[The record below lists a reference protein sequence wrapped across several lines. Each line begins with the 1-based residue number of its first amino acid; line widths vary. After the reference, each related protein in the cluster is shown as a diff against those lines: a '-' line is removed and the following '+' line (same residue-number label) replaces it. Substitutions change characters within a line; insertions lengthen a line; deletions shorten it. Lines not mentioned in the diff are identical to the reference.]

1 MKPYAISST
10 CKSNRA
16 NRQPSSPASHALS
29 LSERWD
35 RRQPRQWLR
44 QAPRH
49 ARKRRHNACPTLRE
63 PSNASRNGSKGICNI
78 RLAPP
83 RRKPRSRCVRV
94 RRLAATILVLAARAR
109 SIRSATAQMSEEG
122 SNALPRS
129 RVREKRKTD
138 NFGGDHPAMPPGT
151 MPGQMPE
158 RHAIPGI
165 KNLVAVASG
174 KGGVGKTTVA
184 VNVALALAKLGYKVG
199 LLDADVYGPNVP
211 IMLGSTAEPTATAQ
225 QRIIPVVAQ
234 GVKMISMGLLNPGDK
249 PVIWRG
255 PMLHSVITQFLRS
268 VEWGELDY
276 LIIDLP
282 PGTGDV
288 QLTLIQ
294 TVAVTGAVVVT
305 TPSAVAL
312 ADVRKAIEMFR
323 QVSVEVLGVVEN
335 MSTFACPH
343 CGKPVDIFGHGEGA
357 KTAIEYGVPVLGE
370 IEIDPR
376 IRLGG
381 DTGMPVTAQGET
393 APAAQSLYRVARA
406 VSARLEEVAATAGGP
421 KVQID

>member
-1 MKPYAISST
+1 M
-10 CKSNRA
+10 
-16 NRQPSSPASHALS
+16 PA
-29 LSERWD
+29 
-35 RRQPRQWLR
+35 
-44 QAPRH
+44 
-49 ARKRRHNACPTLRE
+49 
-63 PSNASRNGSKGICNI
+63 G
-78 RLAPP
+78 
-83 RRKPRSRCVRV
+83 
-94 RRLAATILVLAARAR
+94 
-109 SIRSATAQMSEEG
+109 
-122 SNALPRS
+122 
-129 RVREKRKTD
+129 
-138 NFGGDHPAMPPGT
+138 
-151 MPGQMPE
+151 MPGQQQMPE
-158 RHAIPGI
+158 RQPIPGV

-184 VNVALALAKLGYKVG
+184 VNLALALTKLGNKVG

-211 IMLGSTAEPTATAQ
+211 IMLGSQGEPLATPAQ
-225 QRIIPVVAQ
+225 KIIPVQAQ
-234 GVKMISMGLLNPGDK
+234 GLKMISMGLLNPGDK

-276 LIIDLP
+276 LVIDLP

-305 TPSAVAL
+305 TPSTVAL

-323 QVSVEVLGVVEN
+323 QVNVEVLGVVEN

-381 DTGMPVTAQGET
+381 DTGKPVAAQGET
-393 APAAQSLYRVARA
+393 APAAQSLYKVAKA
-406 VSARLEEVAATAGGP
+406 VAARLGEVAATAGGP
-421 KVQID
+421 RVEID